1 MDGIMINCSE
11 CKQFND
17 AVMMKQCLAGKYQV
31 NIAGHVMM
39 MLGTVECDR
48 FEPLFVP
55 ASVQLDKRTK
65 EYKLAN
71 A

>member
-1 MDGIMINCSE
+1 MINCSE

-17 AVMMKQCLAGKYQV
+17 AVTMKQCLAGKYQV

-39 MLGTVECDR
+39 KLVTVECDR
-48 FEPLFVP
+48 FESLYVP
-55 ASVQLDKRTK
+55 ASVPVDKRTK
-65 EYKLAN
+65 ECKLAN